1 MLKSGCPRAKW
12 DAEKDSFLI
21 KLLIRQKDA
30 GKQSDTG
37 FKKEAWMSILSKFNH
52 HFSCTLDKEKI
63 KTRYN
68 QLKAEWKLFLSLKND
83 SGFGWDPNESLP
95 HPTRTF
101 ASGIGGVR
109 GNSSDDDD
117 DDDVATDAM
126 NENDNESA
134 TEMGEDISSEEE
146 LPKKRKADELP
157 PLRERRS
164 VGFAIAKSIQDW
176 IQLERESSAPKSL
189 ALSVESTRAIELLNK
204 EYSHQTSDDGIWQLR
219 TISCW
224 MRQRH
229 SFFFFYQRVVD
240 VMHG

>member
-21 KLLIRQKDA
+21 KLLIRQKDG

-68 QLKAEWKLFLSLKND
+68 QPTAPDTVLAERMAAMPKPIQTKMKNIQLHGLENQEGLAHIFEG
-83 SGFGWDPNESLP
+83 SMAVS
-95 HPTRTF
+95 TF

-126 NENDNESA
+126 NENENESA

-146 LPKKRKADELP
+146 LPKKRKGDELP

-204 EYSHQTSDDGIWQLR
+204 EYSHQTSDDGIWQL
-219 TISCW
+219 
-224 MRQRH
+224 
-229 SFFFFYQRVVD
+229 
-240 VMHG
+240 